1 MSSPEV
7 WQPRASA
14 ANGDKPAEKR
24 ENQEKDKG
32 YGESHGYPPGHS
44 GPSGPGDA
52 PANPSA
58 PAPKPPK
65 DPSEDPNVDEP
76 LP

>member
-1 MSSPEV
+1 MSSPEL

-14 ANGDKPAEKR
+14 ANGDGEPPAK
-24 ENQEKDKG
+24 NQEKDKG
-32 YGESHGYPPGHS
+32 FGKSHGYSPGHG

-58 PAPKPPK
+58 PHPKAPK